1 MRRGDGL
8 ARLRCPTCGAGL
20 APLDEAPDG
29 DESVALWCPD
39 CQTTYRARPRADPAP
54 RPQPQPRPRPQPTR
68 RPIGG
73 FALFWRSWLLRLT
86 VGVYRIG
93 LGWGTLGVFLLGGF
107 VPVTHAWLLDRLNGW
122 GDVVATLGGVPIRL
136 DPTNP
141 DADFGPTLK
150 RAEAP
155 PLFDLIAGLAR
166 DLNIRPP
173 EEVRLAFLPCC
184 GVVAWRRSRALLLGL
199 PLLSVLEVAELRAI
213 LAHEFAHLARGDAT
227 WSARLV
233 RSVEILD
240 RGLDAPGSPAWGP
253 LRWWAIG
260 CRGVAVAL
268 LAPIAAGQEARADRI
283 SASLAGGQIAA
294 DALIKVALVQP
305 LFREL
310 LGILDID
317 NPAAQNLYAS
327 FRSFWDRLPE
337 PLLDAMR
344 LNLLT
349 STETVDQAPHPPL
362 TDRIAQLIAYPN
374 ATTAPADRASALALL
389 GDSEWLEQ
397 MLHDRLYQLHPI
409 EPSVWHAAGS

>member
-20 APLDEAPDG
+20 GPLDEPAESND
-29 DESVALWCPD
+29 SVALWCPD
-39 CQTTYRARPRADPAP
+39 CQITYRARPRAEPAP
-54 RPQPQPRPRPQPTR
+54 RPRPRPKPTR

-73 FALFWRSWLLRLT
+73 FALFWRSWLLRL
-86 VGVYRIG
+86 VFRVYRVG
-93 LGWGTLGVFLLGGF
+93 LGLGTLGVFLLGGF

-122 GDVVATLGGVPIRL
+122 TDVAATLGGVPIRL
-136 DPTNP
+136 DPTDP
-141 DADFGPTLK
+141 DADFGPILK

-155 PLFDLIAGLAR
+155 PLLDLIAGLAR

-199 PLLSVLEVAELRAI
+199 PLLSVLDVAELRAV

-240 RGLDAPGSPAWGP
+240 RGLNQVDSPAWGP

-268 LAPIAAGQEARADRI
+268 LAPIAEGQEARADRI
-283 SASLAGGQIAA
+283 SASLAGGRSAA
-294 DALIKVALVQP
+294 DALVKVALVQP

-310 LGILDID
+310 LSILDID
-317 NPAAQNLYAS
+317 NPAAKNLYAS
-327 FRSFWDRLPE
+327 FRTFWGRLPE

-349 STETVDQAPHPPL
+349 STEAVDQSPHPPL
-362 TDRIAQLIAYPN
+362 ADRIARLIASPDG
-374 ATTAPADRASALALL
+374 TIAPADRAPALALL

-397 MLHDRLYQLHPI
+397 MLHDRLYKLHPI
-409 EPSVWHAAGS
+409 EPSVFHAAGS

>member
-1 MRRGDGL
+1 MRRGD
-8 ARLRCPTCGAGL
+8 RLDRLWCPNCGAGL
-20 APLDEAPDG
+20 DPLDEPPTG
-29 DESVALWCPD
+29 DDSIALWCPD
-39 CQTTYRARPRADPAP
+39 CQITYRARPRVEPIAGT
-54 RPQPQPRPRPQPTR
+54 RPRPKPTR

-73 FALFWRSWLLRLT
+73 FALFWRSWLLR
-86 VGVYRIG
+86 VGLRVYRVG
-93 LGWGTLGVFLLGGF
+93 LGLGTLGIFLLGGF
-107 VPVTHAWLLDRLNGW
+107 IPVTHAWLLDRLNGW
-122 GDVVATLGGVPIRL
+122 GDVVTRLGGVPIRL
-136 DPTNP
+136 DPTDP
-141 DADFGPTLK
+141 DADFGPILE

-199 PLLSVLEVAELRAI
+199 PLLSVLDVAELRAV

-240 RGLDAPGSPAWGP
+240 RGLDEADSTAWGP
-253 LRWWAIG
+253 LRWWASV
-260 CRGVAVAL
+260 CRRLAVAL
-268 LAPIAAGQEARADRI
+268 LAPIAEGQEARADRI
-283 SASLAGGQIAA
+283 AASLAGGRAAA
-294 DALIKVALVQP
+294 DALVKVALVQP

-327 FRSFWDRLPE
+327 FRTFWGRLPE

-349 STETVDQAPHPPL
+349 STETEDDSPHPPL
-362 TDRIAQLIAYPN
+362 ADRIAHLIAVPD
-374 ATTAPADRASALALL
+374 ATTAPADRALSLDLL

-397 MLHDRLYQLHPI
+397 MLHDRLYKLHPI
-409 EPSVWHAAGS
+409 EPSVFHAAGS